1 MNQEVLVAISPTNP
15 PDTAES
21 EIFQNPDNKKMVLN
35 LLLHAADISNPCKPW
50 RTCRAWALRVLEE
63 FFAQGD
69 QEKALGIPVQ
79 MLNDREKVN
88 RPNSQIGFIEFIVSP
103 LIAAEIKLFPQLADL
118 GDNIVANLGNW
129 DKMWVDEFSPA
140 LDEQEKVKAR
150 IAKAEANMTEAKYR
164 GMEPDVVQARRTAAM
179 EQGAQGGG
187 GNKRRSAF

>member
-88 RPNSQIGFIEFIVSP
+88 RPTSQIGFIEFIVAP
-103 LIAAEIKLFPQLADL
+103 FIIGQVKLFPGLYEL
-118 GDNIVANLGNW
+118 MENIEMNI
-129 DKMWVDEFSPA
+129 KMWEKEWHFSEPSPA
-140 LDEQEKVKAR
+140 EEEKEKTAVR
-150 IAKAEANMTEAKYR
+150 IKKVSDNVAEAMTARVDLTKVPGAAAGTKLGLGAR
-164 GMEPDVVQARRTAAM
+164 GAW
-179 EQGAQGGG
+179 
-187 GNKRRSAF
+187 S

>member
-88 RPNSQIGFIEFIVSP
+88 KPNSQIGFIEFIVVP
-103 LIAAEIKLFPQLADL
+103 LFTAEVKLFPTLYELSDNLAS
-118 GDNIVANLGNW
+118 NCQRWEEIWEA
-129 DKMWVDEFSPA
+129 ESSPSQA
-140 LDEQEKVKAR
+140 EIEKVRNRVQKIAEKCGDAKGVMDR
-150 IAKAEANMTEAKYR
+150 RKSVSAKAPKKR
-164 GMEPDVVQARRTAAM
+164 F
-179 EQGAQGGG
+179 GGPSQLG
-187 GNKRRSAF
+187 K